1 VEKVVSVYQRRLKE
15 RKGSSLFRVRKV
27 RSSDA
32 QWKLNF
38 STNDYLGLSLHRNI
52 RQAFKQAVDI
62 WGVGSTGSPLLS
74 GYSSAH
80 QELEE
85 LLADWLGKPR
95 ALLFNSGFAAN
106 HGVLTTLVDKQQ
118 KVFADKLVH
127 ASIIDGMQHS
137 EAQFKR
143 YPHNQPL
150 PVVDKANTGDWL
162 VTEGVFSM
170 DGDAC
175 DLKLM
180 ASLKQQFDIK
190 VMLDDAHGLGAYGS
204 EGKGST
210 SLGSDAVDVLTGTFG
225 KALGVGGAFVCA
237 KDDEIESLIQF
248 CRDYIYSTAM
258 PPAQAATIK
267 SSIEIVRSAEG
278 GERREQLAHRIQYF
292 REQMKQ
298 RNLKIID
305 SNTAIQTWLFDS
317 DTEALAMSKQLQ
329 ANGYLC
335 SVIRPPTVPVGTS
348 RIRFSLTSNM
358 PQVALETF
366 WQVVDR
372 IRDNL

>member
-1 VEKVVSVYQRRLKE
+1 
-15 RKGSSLFRVRKV
+15 
-27 RSSDA
+27 
-32 QWKLNF
+32 
-38 STNDYLGLSLHRNI
+38 
-52 RQAFKQAVDI
+52 
-62 WGVGSTGSPLLS
+62 
-74 GYSSAH
+74 
-80 QELEE
+80 
-85 LLADWLGKPR
+85 
-95 ALLFNSGFAAN
+95 
-106 HGVLTTLVDKQQ
+106 
-118 KVFADKLVH
+118 
-127 ASIIDGMQHS
+127 
-137 EAQFKR
+137 
-143 YPHNQPL
+143 
-150 PVVDKANTGDWL
+150 
-162 VTEGVFSM
+162 
-170 DGDAC
+170 
-175 DLKLM
+175 
-180 ASLKQQFDIK
+180 
-190 VMLDDAHGLGAYGS
+190 
-204 EGKGST
+204 
-210 SLGSDAVDVLTGTFG
+210 
-225 KALGVGGAFVCA
+225 GAFVCA

-258 PPAQAATIK
+258 PPAQAAAIK

-278 GERREQLAHRIQYF
+278 DERREQLAHRIQYF

-329 ANGYLC
+329 TNGYLC

>member
-1 VEKVVSVYQRRLKE
+1 M
-15 RKGSSLFRVRKV
+15 
-27 RSSDA
+27 
-32 QWKLNF
+32 
-38 STNDYLGLSLHRNI
+38 
-52 RQAFKQAVDI
+52 
-62 WGVGSTGSPLLS
+62 
-74 GYSSAH
+74 
-80 QELEE
+80 
-85 LLADWLGKPR
+85 
-95 ALLFNSGFAAN
+95 LFNSGFAAN

-150 PVVDKANTGDWL
+150 PVVDKANAGDWL

-175 DLKLM
+175 DLKLL

-204 EGKGST
+204 EGRGST
-210 SLGSDAVDVLTGTFG
+210 SSGSDTVDVLTGTFG

-258 PPAQAATIK
+258 PPAQAAAIK
-267 SSIEIVRSAEG
+267 SSIKIVHSAEG
-278 GERREQLAHRIQYF
+278 DERREQLAHRIQYF

-366 WQVVDR
+366 WQIVDR